1 MDKNSP
7 EYWYKKGIEVGNM
20 GNHEG
25 ALECFNK
32 AIEIEPTFIDA
43 WFYKTLALRNLGK
56 HEEAAECF
64 KKVLALDKYHK
75 LKNANNN
82 ADKEE

>member
-7 EYWYKKGIEVGNM
+7 EYWYKKGIEVGNK
-20 GNHEG
+20 GNHEE